1 MQTSV
6 VTSNTG
12 KFLEIKNILSKFNI
26 RAVQEPIETN
36 EVGNTLE
43 ERCLSKAKDAFSKL
57 QKPLIVDDTGLFF
70 SAFANFPGAFPKKV
84 FTELGFEGILK
95 KLEGKS
101 RNAQFKT
108 LICYTNGKTR
118 KLFEG
123 DLNGRISEKVFDG
136 GHESLPYDRIFIP
149 EGYSVPFCF
158 IPDAEK
164 NKISHRAKAVEKFGK
179 WFSIS
184 NKA

>member
-1 MQTSV
+1 MQISV
-6 VTSNTG
+6 VTSNKG
-12 KFLEIKNILSKFNI
+12 KFLEIKEILKKFGLQSI
-26 RAVQEPIETN
+26 QEPIETK
-36 EVGNTLE
+36 EDWNTLE

-70 SAFANFPGAFPKKV
+70 EAFENFPGPFPKMV
-84 FTELGFEGILK
+84 FSELGFDGIFK

-108 LICYTNGKTR
+108 LICYTNGKIK

-123 DLNGRISEKVFDG
+123 DLNGRISEKIFDG

-149 EGYSVPFCF
+149 DGYSVPFCL
-158 IPDAEK
+158 ISDAEK
-164 NKISHRAKAVEKFGK
+164 NKISHRAKAVEGFAK
-179 WFSIS
+179 WFSK
-184 NKA
+184 N